1 MTEAWLGRLLSSPS
15 NSSADDQHSSG
26 SDDDDNEALEQFLA
40 DFERKRSAGEDPP
53 VAGSLCFGG
62 MEKLHAN
69 ALQRLAATEMGNK
82 DGERRAAGFRD
93 RSSSDSTQ
101 SSVSSGVSGNWS
113 LLSYFKKGDRDSK

>member
-1 MTEAWLGRLLSSPS
+1 MTGAWLGRLLSSPS
-15 NSSADDQHSSG
+15 NSSADSA

-40 DFERKRSAGEDPP
+40 DFERKRSAGEEYP

-69 ALQRLAATEMGNK
+69 ALQRLASEGS
-82 DGERRAAGFRD
+82 DEYGEGRAAGSRD
-93 RSSSDSTQ
+93 LSSSDSTQ

-113 LLSYFKKGDRDSK
+113 LLSYFKKGDRHSQ